1 MSKLKA
7 EKSYKSYINMNENHR
22 RDIEGTRKEKNRAFY
37 KESEMYAFP
46 RTYVNL
52 YISLSINAL

>member
-1 MSKLKA
+1 
-7 EKSYKSYINMNENHR
+7 MNENHR
-22 RDIEGTRKEKNRAFY
+22 RDIEGTRKEKNRVFY
-37 KESEMYAFP
+37 KESEIYTFP

>member
-1 MSKLKA
+1 
-7 EKSYKSYINMNENHR
+7 MNENHK
-22 RDIEGTRKEKNRAFY
+22 RDIEGTRKEKNRVFY
-37 KESEMYAFP
+37 KESEMCTFP